1 MFYFVVVLVAW
12 NQGRHYFIHV
22 ERILIIEGV
31 RVYINPQTLLYFAT
45 RCGHHLVFNE
55 L

>member
-1 MFYFVVVLVAW
+1 M
-12 NQGRHYFIHV
+12 NV
-22 ERILIIEGV
+22 EKTLIVKGV

-45 RCGHHLVFNE
+45 CCGHNLVFTE